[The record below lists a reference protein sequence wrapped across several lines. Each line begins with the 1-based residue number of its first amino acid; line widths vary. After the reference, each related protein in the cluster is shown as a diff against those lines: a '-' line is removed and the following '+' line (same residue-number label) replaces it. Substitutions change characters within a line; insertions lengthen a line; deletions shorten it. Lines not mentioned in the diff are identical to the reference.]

1 MPRPPKWN
9 APTQSVR
16 LPKHAI
22 AACVDLAKAL
32 DAPLPVSQDDPQFAA
47 YEDFVRNLKTY
58 LVNLDSAGNSRRY
71 LVRCDQP
78 PTFEEWKFLECLE
91 EKLLRQCQKRKVDLK
106 LVFARL
112 VEQVFQPMKERA

>member
-9 APTQSVR
+9 APTESVR

-32 DAPLPVSQDDPQFAA
+32 DAPLPVRQDDPRFAE

-58 LVNLDSAGNSRRY
+58 LVTLDERRY

-78 PTFEEWKFLECLE
+78 PTFEEWKLLERLE
-91 EKLLRQCQKRKVDLK
+91 DRLLKQCQKQRVNPK

-112 VEQVFQPMKERA
+112 VEQVFQPLRERA